1 MIPSIKRNKYGN
13 TKVIIEGVKFDS
25 KLEAFLYKILKDNG
39 MDFDFQVNIELVSKF
54 RFQYE
59 NIRALNMRVDFLLRY
74 NGREIYIDTKGF
86 ATSESKIKYKLL
98 KNKFKA
104 EPQVNIIWL
113 KTQKEVNAYIGR
125 LKEEKEE
132 CKLL

>member
-39 MDFDFQVNIELVSKF
+39 MDFDFQVNIELVPKF

-104 EPQVNIIWL
+104 EPHVNIIWL

-132 CKLL
+132 WKLL

>member
-125 LKEEKEE
+125 LKEEKQEW
-132 CKLL
+132 KLL

>member
-132 CKLL
+132 WKLL

>member
-39 MDFDFQVNIELVSKF
+39 MDFDFQVNIELVPKF

-132 CKLL
+132 WKLL

>member
-1 MIPSIKRNKYGN
+1 
-13 TKVIIEGVKFDS
+13 
-25 KLEAFLYKILKDNG
+25 
-39 MDFDFQVNIELVSKF
+39 MDFDFQVNIELVPKF

-132 CKLL
+132 WKLL

>member
-39 MDFDFQVNIELVSKF
+39 MDFDFQVNIELVPKF

-59 NIRALNMRVDFLLRY
+59 NIRALNMRVDFLLRH
-74 NGREIYIDTKGF
+74 NGRDIYIDTKGF
-86 ATSESKIKYKLL
+86 ATSEAKIKYKLL

-125 LKEEKEE
+125 LKEEKQEW
-132 CKLL
+132 KLL